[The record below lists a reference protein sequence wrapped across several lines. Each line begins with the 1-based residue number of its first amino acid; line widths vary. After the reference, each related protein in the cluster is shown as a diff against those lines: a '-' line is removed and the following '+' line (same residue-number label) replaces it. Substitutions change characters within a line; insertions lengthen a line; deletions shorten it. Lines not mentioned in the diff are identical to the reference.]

1 MTTGVLA
8 ATAAGA
14 SVWEFF
20 LAAPVLG
27 LFGIAAG
34 PVDVLAGAGSVLL
47 VLVFVGLAL
56 VLPHF
61 WYRRLEHER
70 DWMADDLQ
78 KAQARAELA
87 ETAKAEI
94 VAAVNHELRAPA
106 NAVIGYSDMMLGGL
120 VNLSSRERMGYYL
133 GVIRQAGATLM
144 GLIDQ
149 MVDVET
155 YIKGD
160 IYLNW
165 DVVRLSDLVRGSI
178 HDYEATARDAGAT
191 LDRLPVDR
199 SITFGGDF
207 DKLSQALGHLV
218 ANALAFAGA
227 GGHVIVEAGIDSEQA
242 VWVSVSD
249 SGPGIAEDELHRIT
263 EAYYQGRATGSDG
276 AGLGLAVAAGI
287 MRAHG
292 GRLNLSSKVGAGT
305 TATLLL
311 PHAAEIRRAAAAA
324 ATGLLAS

>member
-27 LFGIAAG
+27 LFGFVAG
-34 PVDVLAGAGSVLL
+34 PADVLAGAGSVLQ

-56 VLPHF
+56 ILPYL
-61 WYRRLEHER
+61 WYRRLERER
-70 DWMADDLQ
+70 DWLTDDLQ
-78 KAQARAELA
+78 KVRARAESA
-87 ETAKAEI
+87 ETAKAEM
-94 VAAVNHELRAPA
+94 VSAVNHELRAPA
-106 NAVIGYSDMMLGGL
+106 NAVIGYSDMMMGGL
-120 VNLSSRERMGYYL
+120 VNLSNREKMGYYM
-133 GVIRQAGATLM
+133 GAIRQAGATLM

-160 IYLNW
+160 VYLNW
-165 DVVRLSDLVRGSI
+165 DVVRLSDLVRGCVQGF
-178 HDYEATARDAGAT
+178 EADAKQGGIT
-191 LDRLPVDR
+191 LDRLKIDR

-218 ANALAFAGA
+218 ANALAFAGE
-227 GGHVIVEAGIDSEQA
+227 GGHVFVEAGIDNEQA
-242 VWVSVSD
+242 IWVSVTD
-249 SGPGIAEDELHRIT
+249 SGPGIANDELHRIT
-263 EAYYQGRATGSDG
+263 EAYYRGSATGSDG

-305 TATLLL
+305 TATLIL

-324 ATGLLAS
+324 TGLLNP